1 MTATNR
7 SDLLAAVLTTLLRT
21 SAVLALTAGLATG
34 LAGSSHAA
42 DADRWSPDL
51 GAGQGSAV
59 VTGPGGVRL
68 DARPG
73 RGTEQLGLLTLAPH
87 ELTIP
92 TDRIRTALRA
102 DVPAGA
108 TATVDVR
115 GREAGGEWGEWVP
128 ADPDGEIALPE
139 PSSQVQGRIVL
150 TGGPAAAPVVRAVDL
165 QARPAAR
172 PRIAMSAPQVLRYRV
187 FATREGLVGGT
198 TANGHVITETDHFV
212 ALPSRRALAPKDTG
226 DYTVRVCTARRCG
239 YAPVWD
245 VGPWNTRDDYWNP
258 ADVRQEW
265 AELPQ
270 GMPQAQLAHL
280 DGFNGG
286 LDQFGR
292 EVLNP
297 AGIDLSDAFFYDL
310 GLDDNAWVRVDYLW
324 TGSGPLGTVG
334 QEPVTV
340 RAAAD
345 PDAAEVGF
353 AGRSARIPARCLVE
367 GPDGPWLR
375 IDDGQYV
382 PAGAVSWARQPD
394 ACAPQAPAPVTVQA
408 AVGAPGSAA
417 EVRAGTEVQAGAPPG
432 EDGGG

>member
-1 MTATNR
+1 MTATSL
-7 SDLLAAVLTTLLRT
+7 SDLLADVLRTLLRT
-21 SAVLALTAGLATG
+21 SAVLALTTGLATG
-34 LAGSSHAA
+34 LAGPSHAA
-42 DADRWSPDL
+42 DDERWSPDL
-51 GAGQGSAV
+51 RTGQGSAV
-59 VTGPGGVRL
+59 ATGPDGVRL

-73 RGTEQLGLLTLAPH
+73 RGSEQLGLLTLTPH
-87 ELTIP
+87 DLSVP
-92 TDRIRTALRA
+92 TDRIGTALQA
-102 DVPAGA
+102 EVPPGA

-115 GREAGGEWGEWVP
+115 GRDADGPWSEWVP
-128 ADPDGEIALPE
+128 AGPDGEIALPAA
-139 PSSQVQGRIVL
+139 SSQVQGRIVL
-150 TGGPAAAPVVRAVDL
+150 TGNPDAEPVVSAVDL

-172 PRIAMSAPQVLRYRV
+172 PGTPMSVPDVRRYRV

-258 ADVRQEW
+258 PDVRQEW
-265 AELPQ
+265 AQLPQ
-270 GMPQAQLAHL
+270 GVPQAQMAHL
-280 DGFNGG
+280 DGFNDG

-297 AGIDLSDAFFYDL
+297 AGIDLSDAFFHDL

-324 TGSGPLGTVG
+324 TGSAPLGTVG
-334 QEPVTV
+334 GEPVTV

-353 AGRSARIPARCLVE
+353 AGRGARIPLGCLTE

-375 IDDGQYV
+375 IEDGQYV
-382 PAGAVSWARQPD
+382 PADAVGWTRRPD
-394 ACAPQAPAPVTVQA
+394 ACTGPEPAPVTVHA
-408 AVGAPGSAA
+408 AVGGGGGAVP
-417 EVRAGTEVQAGAPPG
+417 EIHAGAPQR
-432 EDGGG
+432 EDGDG